1 MNTADEMTTKTRRL
15 SSEAF
20 EAHAFLLGERLDV
33 RGIKHP
39 VARHPAIV
47 EVGDGWAALFRYGAV
62 VFFGVPEPERVQF
75 VEGVSTRLTG
85 AYAAPHHEMVE
96 IRIAPSNPDDDIDA
110 STLVLEDASV
120 ERLQVVADV
129 LAKSVVL
136 DQYEAELADVFK
148 SVEPLAVDLARGGGA
163 RRARYLLSHI
173 GGTLRIQ
180 HKMVGRVEVS
190 EKPDLLW
197 ERPDLER
204 LYLQLEDEFELSERH
219 TALERKLDL
228 IHATATTALEMVRD
242 RRSLRVEWYITV
254 LIVVEIALTLYELA
268 VR

>member
-1 MNTADEMTTKTRRL
+1 
-15 SSEAF
+15 
-20 EAHAFLLGERLDV
+20 
-33 RGIKHP
+33 
-39 VARHPAIV
+39 
-47 EVGDGWAALFRYGAV
+47 
-62 VFFGVPEPERVQF
+62 
-75 VEGVSTRLTG
+75 
-85 AYAAPHHEMVE
+85 
-96 IRIAPSNPDDDIDA
+96 
-110 STLVLEDASV
+110 
-120 ERLQVVADV
+120 
-129 LAKSVVL
+129 
-136 DQYEAELADVFK
+136 
-148 SVEPLAVDLARGGGA
+148 
-163 RRARYLLSHI
+163 
-173 GGTLRIQ
+173 LRIQ